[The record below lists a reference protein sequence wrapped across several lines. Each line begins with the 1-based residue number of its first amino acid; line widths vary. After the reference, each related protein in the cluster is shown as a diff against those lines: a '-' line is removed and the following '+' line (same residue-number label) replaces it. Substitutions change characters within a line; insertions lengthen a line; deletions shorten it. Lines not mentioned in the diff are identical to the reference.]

1 MNKSQTPSREKVVPI
16 QERDL
21 TFARGADEV
30 PSGDAYRLKQHV
42 DNPGQTP
49 MKDGP

>member
-1 MNKSQTPSREKVVPI
+1 MEKTQKPDRQKVVPV

-21 TFARGADEV
+21 RVTKGGAD
-30 PSGDAYRLKQHV
+30 AYQHV

-49 MKDGP
+49 MKDGNP